1 MDTFAVSEVDETS
14 QKRPYD
20 LEDPEKIRS
29 LLKDLREAR
38 QAKSRQ
44 GLQLLNHNALSVSSS
59 YICGILDYTYILF
72 SYKTCAQWK

>member
-1 MDTFAVSEVDETS
+1 MVPSRYDTIEHNCRASD
-14 QKRPYD
+14 D

-59 YICGILDYTYILF
+59 
-72 SYKTCAQWK
+72 